1 MDEYRGLDTAR
12 GREAEEAGHIV
23 RLIPPNY
30 VKSFMKRHKN
40 HAVDAVAIIEA
51 ALPPSMRSI
60 AVKTMEQQAQAVMFR
75 SRDLH
80 LCQA

>member
-1 MDEYRGLDTAR
+1 MAPPAR
-12 GREAEEAGHIV
+12 GREAEEAGQIV
-23 RLIPPNY
+23 CLIPPNY

-40 HAVDAVAIIEA
+40 DAVDAVAIVEA
-51 ALPPSMRSI
+51 TLPPSMSCI
-60 AVKTMEQQAQAVMFR
+60 AMKKTELQAQAVMFR

>member
-1 MDEYRGLDTAR
+1 
-12 GREAEEAGHIV
+12 
-23 RLIPPNY
+23 
-30 VKSFMKRHKN
+30 
-40 HAVDAVAIIEA
+40 
-51 ALPPSMRSI
+51 MRSI